1 MMREEQYRLAM
12 ICLDRI
18 EAAMDTIAQAY
29 GYASMN
35 AYLDAHRL
43 NDTLPK
49 AA

>member
-43 NDTLPK
+43 NETLPK

>member
-1 MMREEQYRLAM
+1 MREEQYRLAM
-12 ICLDRI
+12 MCLDRI
-18 EAAMDTIAQAY
+18 EAAMDTIAKAH

-35 AYLDAHRL
+35 AYLGAHGL